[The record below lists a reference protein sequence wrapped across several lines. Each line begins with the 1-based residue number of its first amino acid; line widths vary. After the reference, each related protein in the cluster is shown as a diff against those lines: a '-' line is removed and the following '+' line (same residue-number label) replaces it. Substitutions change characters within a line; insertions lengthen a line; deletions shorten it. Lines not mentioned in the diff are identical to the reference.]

1 MTPESRRRL
10 EAHAQAIVAA
20 GGVPPVL
27 REELVEE
34 LVGHLAARV
43 EAATAAGTPEAEAVD
58 RAIASFG
65 SADRLGRDFQ
75 RTYHSRIWASTIGVL
90 LPQVAT
96 GNPRPGAVG
105 WLRFGVGLTIVVTS
119 IAGVVALPSASPLRL
134 LVGGPML
141 LASLVVGLLAFRA
154 LARGQRWALRYA
166 MAVAVLLVAYGVR
179 DVLFPAQPRTI
190 TFPIGAFVGV
200 AILLVAQGSWV
211 ALQAFVNGS
220 RPIGARLGL
229 LVTATLVLPPLL
241 FLPFADPTLASA
253 RDLEMHLSVTCDIGD
268 VDIGDGQAVVFKMES
283 HNHPSYIEP
292 YQGATTGVGGI
303 LRDVFTMGARPI
315 AVLNSLR
322 FGSLD
327 SARVRYLFAGVVRG
341 IGDYGN
347 CMGVPTVA
355 GDVVF
360 DDAYAGNPLV
370 NAMCVGVMRQ
380 DEAEQIRARFERLT
394 AAIYEDLGLA
404 AAGHRSRRLRLGQHR
419 EDGAGE
425 GGHVRRPDGGEESRE
440 RDQRGLEHG
449 GARM

>member
-253 RDLEMHLSVTCDIGD
+253 RDLEMHLSVTCGIGD
-268 VDIGDGQAVVFKMES
+268 VDIGDGQVIGGRERAEVVLDMTWRRTDLLPHGLSGIFGGYDTGDTVGLRLEPLFS
-283 HNHPSYIEP
+283 GDGRSWTLNEPATLIDTATGAEAGWWGSSSPS
-292 YQGATTGVGGI
+292 VGLLPTDVAGSMTFGI
-303 LRDVFTMGARPI
+303 LQGELHAGRTLRATYHLFRDPI
-315 AVLNSLR
+315 ADAQPELYVQAYYAHLDR
-322 FGSLD
+322 FVVEADAGCGERAD
-327 SARVRYLFAGVVRG
+327 GHQVRIPVPDPYGDQPFDPFA
-341 IGDYGN
+341 
-347 CMGVPTVA
+347 
-355 GDVVF
+355 F
-360 DDAYAGNPLV
+360 
-370 NAMCVGVMRQ
+370 
-380 DEAEQIRARFERLT
+380 
-394 AAIYEDLGLA
+394 
-404 AAGHRSRRLRLGQHR
+404 
-419 EDGAGE
+419 
-425 GGHVRRPDGGEESRE
+425 
-440 RDQRGLEHG
+440 
-449 GARM
+449 